1 MIVSVDKLRKSFS
14 SKPVLNDISFNV
26 EQGDIFAIVGPNG
39 AGKTTTLRCIFG
51 EIAPEGG
58 ELTVFGEKVTSRIK
72 EKIAVMTEDR
82 LTFRRFLGEDYL
94 RMWRMLYPGWREKVF
109 ASFAVHYKFN
119 LNERVETYSMGMK
132 TLFHIALTVASGAD
146 LLILDE
152 PTQSL
157 DPVIRQE
164 VMGVL
169 RDYVLQEGKTMIISS
184 HEIYDL
190 EEIAGSF
197 AVVLEGKVLYSDTID
212 GAKETHRIIPKGQT
226 IPSGEIIGVTGEET
240 LVRTDEEAGRFPN
253 FKEIVL
259 CYLQSK
265 KAFAPFEEEFKPR
278 FKI

>member
-1 MIVSVDKLRKSFS
+1 MIVNVDGLRKSFS
-14 SKPVLNDISFNV
+14 SKPVLNDMSFNV
-26 EQGDIFAIVGPNG
+26 DEGDIFAVVGPNG

-51 EIAPEGG
+51 ELKPDNGSVS
-58 ELTVFGEKVTSRIK
+58 VFGQKVASRTK
-72 EKIAVMTEDR
+72 EKIAVLTEDR
-82 LTFRRFLGEDYL
+82 LTFRRFTGEDYL
-94 RMWRMLYPGWREKVF
+94 RIWRMLYPNWQEKVF
-109 ASFAVHYKFN
+109 TSFAVHYKFN
-119 LNERVETYSMGMK
+119 LAERIETYSMGMK

-152 PTQSL
+152 PTQNL

-169 RDYVLQEGKTMIISS
+169 RDYVLQENKTMIISS

-197 AVVLEGKVLYSDTID
+197 AVVLEGKVLYTDTID
-212 GAKETHRIIPKGQT
+212 GAKESHRMVSKRESIT
-226 IPSGEIIGVTGEET
+226 NGEVIGVVGEET
-240 LVRTDEEAGRFPN
+240 LVKTESDCGRFPN

-259 CYLQSK
+259 GYLQSK
-265 KAFAPFEEEFKPR
+265 KAFAPFESEFRPK